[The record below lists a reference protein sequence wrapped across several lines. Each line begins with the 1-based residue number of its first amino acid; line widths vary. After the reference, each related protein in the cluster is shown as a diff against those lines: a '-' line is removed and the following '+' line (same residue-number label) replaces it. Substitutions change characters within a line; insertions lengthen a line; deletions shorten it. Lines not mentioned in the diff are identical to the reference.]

1 MKNSP
6 KIWFITGASKGLG
19 LALAQQ
25 VLALGDR
32 VAATSR
38 NLGELHAASERFLP
52 LQVDL
57 MNESSVASAIAS
69 TVEVFGSL
77 DVVVNCAGYGQQGT
91 FEALSDS
98 ELRRNFDVNLFAPL
112 NVLRHAL
119 PQLRAQRSG
128 HVINISSIVG
138 FDGGYAGWGSYVA
151 SKFALGGVT
160 EALAAE
166 VQELGIKAT
175 VVYPGPVRTGFLSS
189 ASLAIAERR
198 IDDYTAA
205 QASLDLHQNTLDGQ
219 QAGDPD
225 KIALAIIQAANV
237 SEPPLH
243 LFMGQIAVDLA
254 QQKITQVQ
262 QDLNQWKATSL
273 ATDFPA

>member
-1 MKNSP
+1 
-6 KIWFITGASKGLG
+6 
-19 LALAQQ
+19 
-25 VLALGDR
+25 
-32 VAATSR
+32 
-38 NLGELHAASERFLP
+38 
-52 LQVDL
+52 

-189 ASLAIAERR
+189 ASLAVAERR

-243 LFMGQIAVDLA
+243 LFMGRIAVDLA
-254 QQKITQVQ
+254 QQKIAQVQ
-262 QDLNQWKATSL
+262 QDLSQWQATSL

>member
-1 MKNSP
+1 MKNAP
-6 KIWFITGASKGLG
+6 KTWFITGASKGLG
-19 LALAQQ
+19 LALAQH

-38 NLGELHAASERFLP
+38 NLGELQAASERFVP

-166 VQELGIKAT
+166 VRELGIKAT

-189 ASLAIAERR
+189 ASLAVAERR

-225 KIALAIIQAANV
+225 KIALAIIQAVNV

-243 LFMGQIAVDLA
+243 LFMGRIAVDLA
-254 QQKITQVQ
+254 QQKIAQVQ
-262 QDLNQWKATSL
+262 QDLSQWQATSL

>member
-38 NLGELHAASERFLP
+38 NLGELQAASERFLP

-166 VQELGIKAT
+166 AQELGIKAT

-189 ASLAIAERR
+189 AALAVAERR

-219 QAGDPD
+219 QAGDPH

-254 QQKITQVQ
+254 QQKIAQVQ

>member
-6 KIWFITGASKGLG
+6 KTWFITGASKGLG

-25 VLALGDR
+25 VLALGDC

-38 NLGELHAASERFLP
+38 NLGELQAASERFLP

-69 TVEVFGSL
+69 AVEVFGSL

-119 PQLRAQRSG
+119 PTLRAQRSG

-166 VQELGIKAT
+166 VRELGIKAT
-175 VVYPGPVRTGFLSS
+175 VVYPGPVRTGFLSN
-189 ASLAIAERR
+189 ASLAVAERR

-205 QASLDLHQNTLDGQ
+205 QASLDLHRNTLDGQ

-225 KIALAIIQAANV
+225 QIALAIIQAANV

-243 LFMGQIAVDLA
+243 LFMGRIAVELA
-254 QQKITQVQ
+254 QQKIAQVQ
-262 QDLNQWKATSL
+262 QDLNQWKTTAL

>member
-38 NLGELHAASERFLP
+38 NLGELQEASERFLP

-166 VQELGIKAT
+166 AQELGIKAT

-189 ASLAIAERR
+189 ASLAVAERR

-254 QQKITQVQ
+254 QQKIAQVQ

>member
-38 NLGELHAASERFLP
+38 NLGELQAASERFLP

-166 VQELGIKAT
+166 AQELGIKAT

-189 ASLAIAERR
+189 ASLAVAERR

-219 QAGDPD
+219 QAGDPH

-254 QQKITQVQ
+254 QQKIAQVQ

>member
-1 MKNSP
+1 MKNAP
-6 KIWFITGASKGLG
+6 KTWFITGASKGLG
-19 LALAQQ
+19 LALAQH

-38 NLGELHAASERFLP
+38 NLGELQAASERFLP

-57 MNESSVASAIAS
+57 MNEFSVANAIAS

-151 SKFALGGVT
+151 SKFARGGVT

-189 ASLAIAERR
+189 ASLAVAERR

-225 KIALAIIQAANV
+225 KIALAIIQAVNV

-254 QQKITQVQ
+254 QQKIAQVQ
-262 QDLNQWKATSL
+262 QDLNQWKTISL

>member
-1 MKNSP
+1 MKSSP

-38 NLGELHAASERFLP
+38 NLGELQAASERFLP

-166 VQELGIKAT
+166 AQELGIKAT

-189 ASLAIAERR
+189 ASLAVAERR

-254 QQKITQVQ
+254 QQKIAQVQ

>member
-1 MKNSP
+1 MKNAP
-6 KIWFITGASKGLG
+6 KTWFITGASKGLG
-19 LALAQQ
+19 LSLAQH
-25 VLALGDR
+25 VLALGGR

-38 NLGELHAASERFLP
+38 NLGELQAASERFVP

-166 VQELGIKAT
+166 VRELGIKAT
-175 VVYPGPVRTGFLSS
+175 VVYSGPVRTGFLSS
-189 ASLAIAERR
+189 ASLAVAERR

-225 KIALAIIQAANV
+225 KIALAIIQAVNV

-243 LFMGQIAVDLA
+243 LFMGRIAVDLA
-254 QQKITQVQ
+254 QQKIAQVQ
-262 QDLNQWKATSL
+262 QDLSQWQATSL

>member
-1 MKNSP
+1 MKNAP
-6 KIWFITGASKGLG
+6 KTWFITGASKGLG

-38 NLGELHAASERFLP
+38 NLGELQAASERFLP

-57 MNESSVASAIAS
+57 MNESSVANAIAS

-91 FEALSDS
+91 FEALSDR

-166 VQELGIKAT
+166 GQELGIKAT

-189 ASLAIAERR
+189 ASLAVAERR

-254 QQKITQVQ
+254 QQKIAQVQ
-262 QDLNQWKATSL
+262 QDLNQWKAISL

>member
-1 MKNSP
+1 MKNAP
-6 KIWFITGASKGLG
+6 KTWFITGASKGLG
-19 LALAQQ
+19 LALAQH
-25 VLALGDR
+25 VLALGGR

-38 NLGELHAASERFLP
+38 NLGELQAASERFLP

-91 FEALSDS
+91 FEALSDR

-166 VQELGIKAT
+166 VRELGIKAT

-189 ASLAIAERR
+189 ASLAVAERR

-225 KIALAIIQAANV
+225 KIALTIIQAVNV

-243 LFMGQIAVDLA
+243 LFMGRIAVDLA
-254 QQKITQVQ
+254 QQKIAQVQ
-262 QDLNQWKATSL
+262 QDLSQWQATSL